1 MKAKYALEILFIFFN
16 DAFPN
21 SVFVFHFFYDILNSL
36 SIWLGLDDVRHQIL
50 VFKNILKVSSS
61 MWKWSPGD
69 VSVTR
74 ILLRVN
80 VSDWNWPWSNRQLP
94 DSSLGHTD
102 INSQVKTATSK
113 IIGTIPSPGLNF
125 NMQEGFVLT

>member
-74 ILLRVN
+74 ILLRGN
-80 VSDWNWPWSNRQLP
+80 VSDWN
-94 DSSLGHTD
+94 
-102 INSQVKTATSK
+102 
-113 IIGTIPSPGLNF
+113 
-125 NMQEGFVLT
+125 